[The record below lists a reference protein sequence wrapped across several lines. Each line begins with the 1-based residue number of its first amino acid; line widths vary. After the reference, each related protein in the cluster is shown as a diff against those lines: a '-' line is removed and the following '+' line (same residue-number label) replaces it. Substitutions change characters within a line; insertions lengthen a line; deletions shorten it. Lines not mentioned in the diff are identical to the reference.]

1 MLKKVEQIKKKMAF
15 PVTQWEAT
23 AERKKQVASQ
33 VKMEARIGVRSQGMP
48 DAETFNRKFKNVC
61 RNWHLPFSTLTKK
74 AIQAYFNFF
83 LVKVVVC
90 FVLLFFLAK
99 IKVAIFVRIYEQIIK
114 NVRTYNRREINI
126 HF

>member
-1 MLKKVEQIKKKMAF
+1 MAF
-15 PVTQWEAT
+15 PVTIWEGP

-74 AIQAYFNFF
+74 AIQAYFEFF

-90 FVLLFFLAK
+90 FVLLFFSC
-99 IKVAIFVRIYEQIIK
+99 K
-114 NVRTYNRREINI
+114 NKGCYICNNI
-126 HF
+126 

>member
-1 MLKKVEQIKKKMAF
+1 MAF
-15 PVTQWEAT
+15 PLTLWEGT